1 KIERM
6 ENATLNDEYGYVKDS
21 KVFLKGYLDFPDR
34 QIGEVKRTEQEAI
47 DYFKNRF
54 NIVLNKVEQ
63 LEREI
68 DEALNKGSY
77 LTKLIQLQRKL
88 KSFDALGDFVPLLR
102 RLEEKE
108 EYLKSLIEVNQL
120 KNLEIKRALIEDVKV
135 AAAVTDYAIAT
146 DQIQEIKAKWIRTG
160 PVDKEYQEEI
170 ETTFQQILDDFFQR
184 RRDYFD
190 EQNKLNQHR
199 IEEYEKLI
207 KITKTLSYAKD
218 LDEAYQKARDVRNA
232 WNNIGEVPPKRFF
245 KVNKAYRHFLKLFYD
260 KYNAAKGIEPKVRI
274 DPRIV
279 EQQKLLAQAEALLK
293 SPDIIEASQE
303 AKVLLSKWK
312 EIKIPFKL
320 ADKELSE
327 RFRMV
332 CDKIFELS
340 YLARVISRKYP
351 AFDLKSPE
359 EQLRTKYRELEW
371 LTKREKSDLEFAQLE
386 FDRTATGDPEQD
398 KQAVGRINIQKRK
411 VQMKERILIEF
422 ERKLKAITG

>member
-1 KIERM
+1 M

-63 LEREI
+63 LEQEI

-88 KSFDALGDFVPLLR
+88 KGFDALGDFVPLLK

-108 EYLKSLIEVNQL
+108 EYLKGLIEVNQL

-135 AAAVTDYAIAT
+135 AAAVTDYATAT

-190 EQNKLNQHR
+190 EQNKLNQKR
-199 IEEYEKLI
+199 IEEYERLI

-232 WNNIGEVPPKRFF
+232 WNNVGEVPPKRFF

-260 KYNAAKGIEPKVRI
+260 KYNAAKGIEPKVRV
-274 DPRIV
+274 DPRV
-279 EQQKLLAQAEALLK
+279 LEQQKLLAQAETLLK

-303 AKVLLSKWK
+303 AKALLSKWK

-320 ADKELSE
+320 ADKELAE

-386 FDRTATGDPEQD
+386 FDRTATGDPELD
-398 KQAVGRINIQKRK
+398 KQAAGRINIQKRK